1 MKRPISAK
9 FRVTRGLFLSL
20 GKTGYKIDADLLE
33 SSDILTTE
41 QHVSI
46 ALKGEGHRSP

>member
-9 FRVTRGLFLSL
+9 SRVTRSLFLSL

-46 ALKGEGHRSP
+46 ALKKGRVRSP